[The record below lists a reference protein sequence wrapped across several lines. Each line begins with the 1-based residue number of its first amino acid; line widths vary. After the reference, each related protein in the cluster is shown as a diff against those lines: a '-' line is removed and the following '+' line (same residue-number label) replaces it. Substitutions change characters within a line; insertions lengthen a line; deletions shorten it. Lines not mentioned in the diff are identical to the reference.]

1 MSGGRLTTHALD
13 TARGCAAAGMH
24 VEVSG
29 PSGVV
34 KHVTLDEHGRATLLE
49 GDALTAGAYEILF
62 FAGAY
67 QSPLGGA
74 AFFDKI
80 PIRFIVSDAG
90 AHYHVPLVL
99 SPFGYSTYRGG

>member
-13 TARGCAAAGMH
+13 SARGCAAAGMR

-29 PSGVV
+29 PGGIL
-34 KHVTLDEHGRATLLE
+34 KRMTLDEHGRATLLE
-49 GDALTAGAYEILF
+49 GNSLTAGAYEILF

-67 QSPLGGA
+67 QAPLGGA

-80 PIRFIVSDAG
+80 PIRFIVSDVS